1 MNGYK
6 RLHVSTISISG
17 TMNDG
22 GALNSQKEFAVEV
35 MRTSTKALIAAI
47 YGVLYVPELRGTEA
61 GGLSSV
67 SL

>member
-6 RLHVSTISISG
+6 RLHVSRISISG
-17 TMNDG
+17 TMNDA
-22 GALNSQKEFAVEV
+22 GALNSRKGFVVEV
-35 MRTSTKALIAAI
+35 MRASTKALIAAI
-47 YGVLYVPELRGTEA
+47 YGVLYVPGLRGTEA